1 MTQRSA
7 FARAVQALGDGASLA
22 FVVIVAISAYEVVM
36 RYVFQAPT
44 IWVHEISVALAAMA
58 FAIGGPYVHGTR
70 QHIAITFFLDRLG
83 DGTRRWLHV
92 LHSALTLV
100 FLAFLTQAAG
110 NQALSSLAD
119 GETSGTALNWPIPAA
134 LKTVFALCCA
144 LLLIQTLVHLV
155 LDIRSARS
163 RT

>member
-1 MTQRSA
+1 MLHRSW
-7 FARAVQALGDGASLA
+7 FARAIQALGDGVSLV

-36 RYVFQAPT
+36 RYVFQSPT

-58 FAIGGPYVHGTR
+58 FALGGPYVHGTR
-70 QHIAITFFLDRLG
+70 QHIAITFFLDRMG
-83 DGTRRWLHV
+83 EGARRWLRV
-92 LHSALTLV
+92 LHSLLALM
-100 FLAFLTQAAG
+100 FLGFLTHAAG
-110 NQALSSLAD
+110 NQAMGSLTD

-144 LLLIQTLVHLV
+144 LLLIQTVVHLV

>member
-1 MTQRSA
+1 MRRSA
-7 FARAVQALGDGASLA
+7 FARAIQALGDGASLA
-22 FVVIVAISAYEVVM
+22 FVAIVAISAYEVVM
-36 RYVFQAPT
+36 RYAFKAPT
-44 IWVHEISVALAAMA
+44 IWAHEISVALAAMA
-58 FAIGGPYVHGTR
+58 FAIGGPYAHGTR

-83 DGTRRWLHV
+83 EPTQRWLRV
-92 LHSALTLV
+92 LHSLLTLV
-100 FLAFLTQAAG
+100 FLTFLTHAAG

-144 LLLIQTLVHLV
+144 LLLAQTAIHLV

-163 RT
+163 RS